1 MKIIV
6 LIFCIAIASCS
17 VQKKIEKSKQRVLTN
32 KEAFNYIGSIY
43 RELHPCANDTILK
56 TQTDTI
62 IGKTIYSTDTIPTVL
77 YYKKLDT
84 TLRGVHIRLLED
96 GKIFIQ
102 IPKQEATII
111 KEKNTGFIVDKTEIN
126 LLKDEL
132 QEEKIKNATK
142 DGIIATQNLETIK
155 QETEIKAQKKRGNNY
170 VFWLTISGIL
180 FIGSHILRSKLKK

>member
-17 VQKKIEKSKQRVLTN
+17 AQRKIEKSKQRVLTN
-32 KEAFNYIGSIY
+32 KEAFEYVGSIY
-43 RELHPCANDTILK
+43 RGLHPCANDTILK

-62 IGKTIYSTDTIPTVL
+62 IGKTIYTTDTIPASL

-84 TLRGVHIRLLED
+84 TLRGIHIRLLED

-132 QEEKIKNATK
+132 QEEKIKDAGK
-142 DGIIATQNLETIK
+142 DGIIANQEK
-155 QETEIKAQKKRGNNY
+155 QIKAEKKRGNNY
-170 VFWLTISGIL
+170 AFWLIISGII
-180 FIGSHILRSKLKK
+180 FIGSHIARFFITNKIKPK